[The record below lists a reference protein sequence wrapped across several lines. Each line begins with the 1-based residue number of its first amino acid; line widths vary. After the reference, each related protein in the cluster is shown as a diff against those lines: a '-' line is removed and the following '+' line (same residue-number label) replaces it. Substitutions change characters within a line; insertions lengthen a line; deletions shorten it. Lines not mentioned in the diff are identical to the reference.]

1 MNVSEYIFDFFN
13 KKGVEACFMVTG
25 GQAMYL
31 DDAVGKNKN
40 YSIICHHHEQA
51 CTMSAD
57 AYGRIKNKPAIA
69 LVTAGPGSVNA
80 MNGVVGAYTDSSPM
94 IVISGQANLSFVQYE
109 EKTNIRQYGI
119 QGINIRSMVE
129 GLVKYFKTIDDVTKV
144 NYYLEE
150 AWEAATGGRPGPVW
164 IDVPLDIQRAE
175 VPFNQMK
182 YRKKPVVSD
191 SYRIGVAVDSMMAHL
206 KEAKCPVWLVGQG
219 VSLSGSRE
227 EFKKL
232 VEKMKIPVITARL
245 GIDLIES
252 DHELYVGRPGNYGER
267 SANFAIQNADL
278 IISLGCRLASSLVG
292 HSPDQFGKNAYK
304 IVVDID
310 QEELDKPGVAIDE
323 KICLN
328 CRDVIGELNARL
340 ETEILPEYTDWI
352 KQCNLWK
359 SKYPVVQPEYKDEK
373 PVNSYYF
380 IDRLSSLAPRN
391 ANIMVDTGSCFH
403 VACQTWKIKKGQQF
417 LTTGGISSM
426 GYWCAGIGACIA
438 NDRKDTIVITGD
450 GSLQMNI
457 QEFAPI
463 HHNNLPIKTFV
474 LNNNGY
480 LLIRSTQRN
489 FMEDR
494 FVGEGPNSG
503 VWCPELE
510 KIAAAYEM
518 PYIRISSVEEI
529 DEKVKRVFDTGGPVI
544 CEVMTPEWQA
554 LVPRITSEKMP
565 DGRLMAHEYSDMFP
579 FLDREEYYSNM
590 VFDCK
595 LVECGGVQQLI
606 SSTPS
611 TWNHR
616 FDENKEHSD
625 AFVFSDD
632 DFQI

>member
-1 MNVSEYIFDFFN
+1 MNVSEYIFEYFN
-13 KKGVEACFMVTG
+13 KKGVEAAFMVTG

-31 DDAVGKNKN
+31 DDAVGRNKN

-51 CTMSAD
+51 CTMSAE
-57 AYGRIKNKPAIA
+57 AYGRITNKPAIA

-109 EKTNIRQYGI
+109 EKTHIRQFGI

-129 GLVKYFKTIDDVTKV
+129 GLVKYFKTIDDLTRV
-144 NYYLEE
+144 NCYLEE
-150 AWEAATGGRPGPVW
+150 AWEAATGERPGPVW

-175 VPFNQMK
+175 VPINQVI
-182 YRKKPVVSD
+182 YRKKPIISDAYHLETAVS
-191 SYRIGVAVDSMMAHL
+191 SMVNHL
-206 KEAKCPVWLVGQG
+206 NSARRPIWLVGQG
-219 VSLSGSRE
+219 VSLSGSRDY
-227 EFKKL
+227 FRKL
-232 VEKMKIPVITARL
+232 VEKAGVPVITSRL

-252 DHELYVGRPGNYGER
+252 DNQLYVGRPGNYGER
-267 SANFAIQNADL
+267 SANMAIQNADL
-278 IISLGCRLASSLVG
+278 IISIGCRLASSLVG
-292 HSPDQFGKNAYK
+292 HSPEQFGKHAYK

-310 QEELDKPGVAIDE
+310 QEELDKPGVHIDE
-323 KICLN
+323 KYRLDCK
-328 CRDVIGELNARL
+328 DVIFELNKRL
-340 ETEILPEYTDWI
+340 ACEKLSDYSEWV
-352 KQCNLWK
+352 KQCNIWK
-359 SKYPVVQPEYKDEK
+359 TRYPVVQPDYKDQK

-380 IDRLSSLAPRN
+380 VDRLSSLAPSN
-391 ANIMVDTGSCFH
+391 ANILVDTGSCFH

-438 NDRKDTIVITGD
+438 NNREDTVVITGD

-494 FVGEGPNSG
+494 FIGEGPNTG

-510 KIAAAYEM
+510 KIAEAYEI
-518 PYIRISSVEEI
+518 PYLRIDDVDHI
-529 DEKVKRVFDTGGPVI
+529 DEVVKKAFSISGPVI
-544 CEVMTPEWQA
+544 CEVITPEWQA
-554 LVPRITSEKMP
+554 LIPRITSEKMP
-565 DGRLMAHEYSDMFP
+565 DGRLVAHEYSDMYP
-579 FLDREEYYSNM
+579 FLSREEYMQNM
-590 VFDCK
+590 IA
-595 LVECGGVQQLI
+595 E
-606 SSTPS
+606 
-611 TWNHR
+611 
-616 FDENKEHSD
+616 E
-625 AFVFSDD
+625 
-632 DFQI
+632 

>member
-13 KKGVEACFMVTG
+13 RKGVNTAFVVTG

-31 DDAVGKNKN
+31 DDAVGRNKN
-40 YSIICHHHEQA
+40 YSIIFHHHEQA

-80 MNGVVGAYTDSSPM
+80 MNGVVGAFTDSSPM
-94 IVISGQANLSFVQYE
+94 IVVSGQANLSFVQYE

-129 GLVKYFKTIDDVTKV
+129 GLVKYFKTIDDVSRV
-144 NYYLEE
+144 DYYLEE
-150 AWEAATGGRPGPVW
+150 AWRLATGGRPGPVW

-175 VPFNQMK
+175 VPANQKRYVQMPEPD
-182 YRKKPVVSD
+182 R
-191 SYRIGVAVDSMMAHL
+191 SYKMEKHLGSMMEHL
-206 KEAKCPVWLVGQG
+206 RSAKRPILLAGQG
-219 VSLSGSRE
+219 VSLSGARE
-227 EFKKL
+227 PFRLL
-232 VEKMKIPVITARL
+232 VEMLKIPVITARL

-252 DHELYVGRPGNYGER
+252 DSRYYVGRPGNYGER
-267 SANFAIQNADL
+267 SANFAIQNADFIL
-278 IISLGCRLASSLVG
+278 SLGCRLASSTVG
-292 HSPDQFGKNAYK
+292 HSPEMFGKNAYK

-310 QEELDKPGVAIDE
+310 PEELNKPGVKIQE
-323 KICLN
+323 KVQQD
-328 CRDVIGELNARL
+328 CREVIEGLLKKLDGSAPADYSAWVE
-340 ETEILPEYTDWI
+340 
-352 KQCNLWK
+352 QCNIWK

-380 IDRLSSLAPRN
+380 VDRLSQLAPDN
-391 ANIMVDTGSCFH
+391 ANILVDTGSCFH

-438 NDRKDTIVITGD
+438 NDREETVVITGD

-489 FMEDR
+489 FMDDR

-503 VWCPELE
+503 VWCPPLE
-510 KIAAAYEM
+510 KIAYAYEI
-518 PYIRISSVEEI
+518 PYFRIASVEEI
-529 DEKVKRVFDTGGPVI
+529 DETVKKVFETDGPVI
-544 CEVMTPEWQA
+544 CEVMTPEWQM
-554 LVPRITSEKMP
+554 LIPRITSEKMP
-565 DGRLMAHEYSDMFP
+565 DGRLVAHEYSDMFP
-579 FLDREEYYSNM
+579 FLDREEYRENM
-590 VFDCK
+590 IAEK
-595 LVECGGVQQLI
+595 
-606 SSTPS
+606 
-611 TWNHR
+611 
-616 FDENKEHSD
+616 
-625 AFVFSDD
+625 
-632 DFQI
+632 

>member
-13 KKGVEACFMVTG
+13 KKGVEATFMVTG

-80 MNGVVGAYTDSSPM
+80 MNGVVGAFTDSSPM

-109 EKTNIRQYGI
+109 EKTHIRQYGI

-144 NYYLEE
+144 EMYLEE

-175 VPFNQMK
+175 VPANQVK
-182 YRKKPVVSD
+182 YKKNPKSSD
-191 SYRIGVAVDSMMAHL
+191 SYRLETAVDSMMEHL
-206 KEAKCPVWLVGQG
+206 KTAKRPIWLVGQG
-219 VSLSGSRE
+219 VSLSGARE
-227 EFKKL
+227 AFGQM
-232 VEKMKIPVITARL
+232 VEKAGLPVITARL

-252 DHELYVGRPGNYGER
+252 DNKYYVGRPGNYGER
-267 SANFAIQNADL
+267 SANMAIQNSDL

-292 HSPDQFGKNAYK
+292 HSPEQFGKHAYK

-310 QEELDKPGVAIDE
+310 QEELDKPGVSIDE
-323 KICLN
+323 KVKLDCKDII
-328 CRDVIGELNARL
+328 DELLKRIDAG
-340 ETEILPEYTDWI
+340 ILPDYSDWVN
-352 KQCNLWK
+352 QCNLWK
-359 SKYPVVQPEYKDEK
+359 AKYPVVQPEYKDEK

-380 IDRLSSLAPRN
+380 VDRLSALAPSN

-403 VACQTWKIKKGQQF
+403 VACQTWKVKKGQQF

-438 NDRKDTIVITGD
+438 NDREETVVITGD

-510 KIAAAYEM
+510 KIASAYEI
-518 PYIRISSVEEI
+518 PYVRIDNVDEI
-529 DEKVKRVFDTGGPVI
+529 DEKVKKVFETDGPVI

-565 DGRLMAHEYSDMFP
+565 DGRLVAHEYSDMFP
-579 FLDREEYYSNM
+579 FLSREEYKENM
-590 VFDCK
+590 IA
-595 LVECGGVQQLI
+595 E
-606 SSTPS
+606 
-611 TWNHR
+611 R
-616 FDENKEHSD
+616 
-625 AFVFSDD
+625 
-632 DFQI
+632 

>member
-1 MNVSEYIFDFFN
+1 MNISEYIFDFFN
-13 KKGVEACFMVTG
+13 KKGVEAVFMVTG

-31 DDAVGKNKN
+31 NDAVGKNKN

-51 CTMSAD
+51 CSMSAD

-94 IVISGQANLSFVQYE
+94 IVISGQANLAFVQYE
-109 EKTNIRQYGI
+109 EKTRIRQYGI

-129 GLVKYFKTIDDVTKV
+129 GFVKYFKTIDDVTKV

-150 AWEAATGGRPGPVW
+150 AWEAATTGRPGPVW

-175 VPFNQMK
+175 FPSNQVK
-182 YRKKPVVSD
+182 FGKKIDLSDLYRLD
-191 SYRIGVAVDSMMAHL
+191 LAVNSILEHL
-206 KEAKCPVWLVGQG
+206 KTARRPLWLAGQG
-219 VSLSGSRE
+219 VSLSGARE
-227 EFKKL
+227 SFIKL
-232 VEKMKIPVITARL
+232 FDTAGVPVITARL

-252 DHELYVGRPGNYGER
+252 DNELYVGRPGNYGER
-267 SANFAIQNADL
+267 AANLAIQNADL
-278 IISLGCRLASSLVG
+278 IVSLGCRLASSLVG
-292 HSPDQFGKNAYK
+292 HSPEKFGKHAYK
-304 IVVDID
+304 IVVDVD
-310 QEELDKPGVAIDE
+310 REELDKPGVVIDE
-323 KICLN
+323 KVMLDCKEII
-328 CRDVIGELNARL
+328 DELNSRISARS
-340 ETEILPEYTDWI
+340 LPKYSEWVQ
-352 KQCNLWK
+352 QCNSWK

-380 IDRLSSLAPRN
+380 VDRLSALAPDN

-403 VACQTWKIKKGQQF
+403 VVCQTWKIKRGQHF
-417 LTTGGISSM
+417 LTTGGLSSM
-426 GYWCAGIGACIA
+426 GYWCAGIGVCIA

-463 HHNNLPIKTFV
+463 HHNSLPIKTFV

-480 LLIRSTQRN
+480 LLIRSTQHN

-510 KIAAAYEM
+510 RIAAAYEI
-518 PYIRISSVEEI
+518 PYVRIENVDEI
-529 DEKVKRVFDTGGPVI
+529 DDKVKRVFATNGPVI

-554 LVPRITSEKMP
+554 LVPRITSEKTS
-565 DGRLMAHEYSDMFP
+565 DGRLVAHEYSDMFP
-579 FLDREEYYSNM
+579 FLSREEYKQNM
-590 VFDCK
+590 IA
-595 LVECGGVQQLI
+595 E
-606 SSTPS
+606 
-611 TWNHR
+611 
-616 FDENKEHSD
+616 E
-625 AFVFSDD
+625 
-632 DFQI
+632 

>member
-1 MNVSEYIFDFFN
+1 MNVSEYIFDFFG
-13 KKGVEACFMVTG
+13 KKGVNVTFMVTG

-51 CTMSAD
+51 CTMSAE
-57 AYGRIKNKPAIA
+57 AYGRIMNKPAIA

-94 IVISGQANLSFVQYE
+94 IVLSGQANLSFVQYE
-109 EKTNIRQYGI
+109 EKTHIRQYGI

-144 NYYLEE
+144 DYYLEE
-150 AWEAATGGRPGPVW
+150 AWEAATCGRPGPVW

-175 VPFNQMK
+175 VPVNQVK
-182 YRKKPVVSD
+182 YNKKPVISD
-191 SYRIGVAVDSMMAHL
+191 SYRLNAAIDSIMTHL
-206 KEAKCPVWLVGQG
+206 AKAERPVWLVGQG
-219 VSLSGSRE
+219 VSLSGARE
-227 EFKKL
+227 SFRAL
-232 VEKMKIPVITARL
+232 AEKAGIPVITARL

-252 DHELYVGRPGNYGER
+252 DNRLYVGRPGNYGER
-267 SANFAIQNADL
+267 SANMAIQNADL
-278 IISLGCRLASSLVG
+278 IVSLGCRLASSLVG
-292 HSPDQFGKNAYK
+292 HSPEQFGKHAYK

-310 QEELDKPGVAIDE
+310 REELDKPGVAINE
-323 KICLN
+323 KVHLDCKE
-328 CRDVIGELNARL
+328 VIDSLVERV
-340 ETEILPEYTDWI
+340 ESTQLPDYTAWVD
-352 KQCNLWK
+352 QCNTWK
-359 SKYPVVQPEYKDEK
+359 TKYPVVQPEYKNEK

-380 IDRLSSLAPRN
+380 IGKLSDLAPDN
-391 ANIMVDTGSCFH
+391 ANILVDTGSCFH

-438 NDRKDTIVITGD
+438 NNREDTVVITGD

-489 FMEDR
+489 FMDDR
-494 FVGEGPNSG
+494 FVGEGPDSG

-510 KIAAAYEM
+510 KIAAAYEI
-518 PYIRISSVEEI
+518 PYIKIDNVDEI
-529 DEKVKRVFDTGGPVI
+529 EEKVKRVFEIEGPVI

-565 DGRLMAHEYSDMFP
+565 DGRLVAHEYSDMFP
-579 FLDREEYYSNM
+579 FLSREEYKENM
-590 VFDCK
+590 IA
-595 LVECGGVQQLI
+595 E
-606 SSTPS
+606 
-611 TWNHR
+611 R
-616 FDENKEHSD
+616 
-625 AFVFSDD
+625 
-632 DFQI
+632 

>member
-1 MNVSEYIFDFFN
+1 
-13 KKGVEACFMVTG
+13 MVTG

-31 DDAVGKNKN
+31 DDAVGRNKN
-40 YSIICHHHEQA
+40 YNIICHHHEQA
-51 CTMSAD
+51 CTMSAE

-69 LVTAGPGSVNA
+69 LVTAGPGSVNS

-109 EKTNIRQYGI
+109 EKTNIRQFGI

-129 GLVKYFKTIDDVTKV
+129 GLVKYFKTIDDLTKV
-144 NYYLEE
+144 DYYLNE
-150 AWEAATGGRPGPVW
+150 AWDAATTGRKGPVW
-164 IDVPLDIQRAE
+164 IDVPLDIQRSE
-175 VPFNQMK
+175 VPSNQIK
-182 YRKKPVVSD
+182 FKKIPAIRDDYRLN
-191 SYRIGVAVDSMMAHL
+191 VAISSMMDHL
-206 KEAKCPVWLVGQG
+206 KSAKRPVFLAGQG
-219 VSLSGSRE
+219 VSLSGARDD
-227 EFKKL
+227 FRKL
-232 VEKMKIPVITARL
+232 IETAKIPVITARL

-252 DHELYVGRPGNYGER
+252 NHELYVGRPGNYGER

-292 HSPDQFGKNAYK
+292 HSPEQFGKNAYK
-304 IVVDID
+304 IVIDID
-310 QEELDKPGVAIDE
+310 QKELDKPGVVIQE
-323 KICLN
+323 KVMFD
-328 CRDVIGELNARL
+328 CRDVINELLQR
-340 ETEILPEYTDWI
+340 IQSDGLPEYAEWI
-352 KQCNLWK
+352 KQCNTWK
-359 SKYPVVQPEYKDEK
+359 TKYPVVQPEYKDQK

-380 IDRLSSLAPRN
+380 VDRLSALAPNN
-391 ANIMVDTGSCFH
+391 ANVMVDTGSCFH

-426 GYWCAGIGACIA
+426 GYWCAGIGACVA

-494 FVGEGPNSG
+494 FVGEGPDSG

-510 KIAAAYEM
+510 KIAVAYEI
-518 PYIRISSVEEI
+518 PYFRIDNVEEL
-529 DEKVKRVFDTGGPVI
+529 DEIVKQVFATEGPVI

-565 DGRLMAHEYSDMFP
+565 DGRLVAHEYSDMYP
-579 FLDREEYYSNM
+579 FLSREEYKENM
-590 VFDCK
+590 IVEEK
-595 LVECGGVQQLI
+595 L
-606 SSTPS
+606 
-611 TWNHR
+611 
-616 FDENKEHSD
+616 
-625 AFVFSDD
+625 
-632 DFQI
+632 

>member
-1 MNVSEYIFDFFN
+1 MNVSEYIFDFFS
-13 KKGVEACFMVTG
+13 KKGVEACFMITG

-31 DDAVGKNKN
+31 DDAVGRNKK

-51 CTMSAD
+51 CTMSAE

-109 EKTNIRQYGI
+109 EKTHIRQFGI

-129 GLVKYFKTIDDVTKV
+129 GLVKYFKTIDDLTKV
-144 NYYLEE
+144 DCFLEE
-150 AWEAATGGRPGPVW
+150 AWDAATTGRPGPVW

-175 VPFNQMK
+175 VPSNQVK
-182 YRKKPVVSD
+182 VKKRIAIRDDYRLD
-191 SYRIGVAVDSMMAHL
+191 TAVTSMIEHL
-206 KEAKCPVWLVGQG
+206 RKAKRPIWLVGQG
-219 VSLSGSRE
+219 VSLSGAREHFRELAELSR
-227 EFKKL
+227 
-232 VEKMKIPVITARL
+232 IPVITARL

-267 SANFAIQNADL
+267 AANFSIQNADL

-292 HSPDQFGKNAYK
+292 HSPEQFGKNAYK

-310 QEELDKPGVAIDE
+310 QEELDKPGVSIDE
-323 KICLN
+323 KVRLN
-328 CRDVIGELNARL
+328 CADVISELVKRISQ
-340 ETEILPEYTDWI
+340 EPLPDYMTWV
-352 KQCNLWK
+352 KQCQNWK
-359 SKYPVVQPEYKDEK
+359 EKYPVVQPEYKDQK

-380 IDRLSSLAPRN
+380 IDQLSRLAPNN
-391 ANIMVDTGSCFH
+391 ANILVDTGSCFH

-438 NDRKDTIVITGD
+438 NDRDETVIITGD

-463 HHNNLPIKTFV
+463 HHNKLPIKTFV

-494 FVGEGPNSG
+494 FLGEGPSSG

-510 KIAAAYEM
+510 KIAAAYEI
-518 PYIRISSVEEI
+518 PYFKIENVEQI
-529 DEKVKRVFDTGGPVI
+529 DDVVNQVFATEGPVI

-554 LVPRITSEKMP
+554 LIPRITSEKMP
-565 DGRLMAHEYSDMFP
+565 DGRLVAHEYSDMFP
-579 FLDREEYYSNM
+579 FLDRDEYRKNMIAEE
-590 VFDCK
+590 
-595 LVECGGVQQLI
+595 
-606 SSTPS
+606 
-611 TWNHR
+611 
-616 FDENKEHSD
+616 
-625 AFVFSDD
+625 
-632 DFQI
+632 

>member
-13 KKGVEACFMVTG
+13 KKGVEAAFMITG

-51 CTMSAD
+51 CTMSAE
-57 AYGRIKNKPAIA
+57 AYGRIMNKPAIA

-109 EKTNIRQYGI
+109 EKTHIRQFGI
-119 QGINIRSMVE
+119 QGINIRSLVE
-129 GLVKYFKTIDDVTKV
+129 GVVKYFKTIDDTTKV
-144 NYYLEE
+144 DYYLEE
-150 AWEAATGGRPGPVW
+150 AWEAATTGRPGPVW

-175 VPFNQMK
+175 VPANQKK
-182 YRKKPVVSD
+182 YVNKPSFSD
-191 SYRIGVAVDSMMAHL
+191 AYRLEVAVNSMLEHL
-206 KEAKCPVWLVGQG
+206 KTAKRPVWLVGQG
-219 VSLSGSRE
+219 VSLSGARE
-227 EFKKL
+227 AFRTLAEAAK
-232 VEKMKIPVITARL
+232 VPVITARL

-267 SANFAIQNADL
+267 SANMAIQNADL

-292 HSPDQFGKNAYK
+292 HSPEQFGKHAYK

-310 QEELDKPGVAIDE
+310 QEELDKPGVLIDE
-323 KICLN
+323 KVRLDCK
-328 CRDVIGELNARL
+328 DVIDELNKRL
-340 ETEILPEYTDWI
+340 SSDTLPDYREWV
-352 KQCNLWK
+352 KQCNTWK
-359 SKYPVVQPEYKDEK
+359 TKYPVVQPEYKDEE

-380 IDRLSSLAPRN
+380 VNRLSELAPNN
-391 ANIMVDTGSCFH
+391 ANILVDTGSCFH
-403 VACQTWKIKKGQQF
+403 VACQTWKIKKGQQY

-438 NDRKDTIVITGD
+438 NNREDTVVITGD

-463 HHNNLPIKTFV
+463 HANNLPIKVFV

-494 FVGEGPNSG
+494 FVGEGPDSG
-503 VWCPELE
+503 VWCPELI
-510 KIAAAYEM
+510 KIANAYEI
-518 PYIRISSVEEI
+518 PYVKIEKVEEI
-529 DEKVKRVFDTGGPVI
+529 DEKVKEVFSTEGPVI
-544 CEVMTPEWQA
+544 CEVMTPEWQP

-565 DGRLMAHEYSDMFP
+565 DGRLVAHEYSDMYP
-579 FLDREEYYSNM
+579 FLSREEYKANM
-590 VFDCK
+590 
-595 LVECGGVQQLI
+595 I
-606 SSTPS
+606 A
-611 TWNHR
+611 
-616 FDENKEHSD
+616 EN
-625 AFVFSDD
+625 
-632 DFQI
+632 